1 MILEVRYKGQKVNL
15 DDIEIDYTDYCG
27 EKITSSSIEE
37 YGNYNWDT
45 AWDAHEAGENW

>member
-27 EKITSSSIEE
+27 EKITGSSIEE
-37 YGNYNWDT
+37 YGNYNWNT
-45 AWDAHEAGENW
+45 AWAECESGESW